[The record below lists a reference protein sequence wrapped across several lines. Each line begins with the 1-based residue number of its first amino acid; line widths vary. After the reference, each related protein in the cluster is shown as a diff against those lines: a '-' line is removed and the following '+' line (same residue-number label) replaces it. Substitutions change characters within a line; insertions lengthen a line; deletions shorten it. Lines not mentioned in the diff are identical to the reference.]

1 MKTPLLLLASFWL
14 TALSPVALAKM
25 APSPA
30 YLEVSQ
36 VANSKELTPPEKVA
50 RLRELVSKE
59 ETRMMALYQLESIAT
74 TAATDVAIT
83 HFRAAD
89 TPRLTKL
96 KLGHFLLEG
105 IRPQREGFPKEFVAE
120 FARYLVQAVLDGGE
134 AEFCQKLEGHPTT
147 AVGEYAYLASDFD
160 GYKGIDFAPFKD
172 ARVVPILIRCLDA
185 PDNVFSVDQGCVMRG
200 KPGEAT
206 GRNTA
211 RQQIPVAL
219 AKLGDTRAIKS
230 LETIL
235 FHHPDINQRMNSA
248 YALARLIVQNDAR
261 TAIGRRLL
269 AEPDLVWCRLPFGKG
284 LIEAGD
290 DAGVEFLSMKHVG
303 LPTDRIVFPNEL
315 FYQLDQRLDIL
326 KDFSS
331 PKVGDFVGEILDFAP
346 WRDLV
351 LFKPGSARIAPNDYL
366 HPPKDEAEA
375 LELCAPRIVRTYGAM
390 LECVKLN
397 KLKSLSG
404 KLEEIS
410 RQTRNETI
418 RKMTEESLSGIR

>member
-1 MKTPLLLLASFWL
+1 MRTSLSLLASFWL
-14 TALSPVALAKM
+14 AALSPGVLAKM

-50 RLRELVSKE
+50 RLQWFTRKQ
-59 ETRMMALYQLESIAT
+59 ETRMMALYQLESIDA

-83 HFRAAD
+83 LFRSAD
-89 TPRLTKL
+89 TPRPTKL
-96 KLGHFLLEG
+96 QMGHFLLEG
-105 IRPQREGFPKEFVAE
+105 IRPQREGFPKEFRAE
-120 FARYLVQAVLDGGE
+120 FAHFLVQSVVEGGE
-134 AEFCQKLEGHPTT
+134 AEFCQKLEESPTT
-147 AVGEYAYLASDFD
+147 AVGEYAFLASDFD

-185 PDNVFSVDQGCVMRG
+185 PDNIFPANPACVIRG

-211 RQQIPVAL
+211 RQQIPIAL
-219 AKLGDTRAIKS
+219 AKLGDARAIKP

-235 FHHPDINQRMNSA
+235 FHHADIYPRVNSA
-248 YALARLIVQNDAR
+248 YALARLIHQKEAR
-261 TAIGRRLL
+261 AVIGQRLL
-269 AEPDLVWCRLPFGKG
+269 AEPDLMMCRLLFGKG

-290 DAGVEFLSMKHVG
+290 DTGVEFLSMKHVG
-303 LPTDRIVFPNEL
+303 VPTDRIVFPNEL

-326 KDFSS
+326 KDFRS
-331 PKVGDFVGEILDFAP
+331 PKVGDFIEETLDFAP

-375 LELCAPRIVRTYGAM
+375 LDLCAPRIVRTYRAM
-390 LECVKLN
+390 LACVTLN
-397 KLKSLSG
+397 KLKSLSE

-410 RQTRNETI
+410 RQSRSETI
-418 RKMTEESLSGIR
+418 RKMTEESLSAIY